1 MSGNRTFNIFHA
13 AVADFDGVTVEDL
26 VKGVCFRKVL
36 VK

>member
-26 VKGVCFRKVL
+26 VKVPEDCEIA
-36 VK
+36 